1 MSCEVQ
7 LGCLAEDGSNI
18 GFLGLFF
25 FFSLLY
31 GCSIWGCSHC
41 GRAVNGLRLQEWTTE
56 ITVMYQC
63 TTKRLVSGGDEE
75 LVVVWGGGWLELG
88 IAQRD

>member
-1 MSCEVQ
+1 M
-7 LGCLAEDGSNI
+7 
-18 GFLGLFF
+18 
-25 FFSLLY
+25 
-31 GCSIWGCSHC
+31 
-41 GRAVNGLRLQEWTTE
+41 NGLRLQEWTTE

-63 TTKRLVSGGDEE
+63 TTKKLVSGGDEE